1 MRRLIGRDIDERTVE
16 AAYAD
21 LAERRAEGRP
31 YVAVNMVAT
40 ADGAISYD
48 GRTKEL
54 SSEGDRR
61 IFHYLRS
68 VADVI
73 LVGAQTVRAEHYGP
87 PRISEARQAERVGR
101 GQEPFPRIAIVSG
114 SLDLDWSAPLF
125 TATPTKPIVLTSATA
140 PEAELDQARAVA
152 DVVVAGD
159 ARVDLVAALE
169 AIEAPVVLCEGGPT
183 LNGLLAAQGL
193 IDELCVTVT
202 PALAGGDVGAG
213 LLGHVRLPGLQ
224 HLVLVHALEDE
235 GNLFLRYRRAP
246 AGPSSPPATDPAVAL
261 EGREPETVDAF
272 HGIVAELS
280 YPMLIVTATDGSE
293 RSGCLVGFSSQS
305 SIDPPRYTVWL
316 SKKNHTYRVAT
327 RADVLTVHFPEQ
339 AQHDLAQHF
348 GSQSGDDVDK
358 FASVVSHDG
367 PHGGVVLD
375 DVTRWFVG
383 RIVATVD
390 MGDHVAFELVPV
402 AGEVGSWTTQL
413 GFRDVQDLEPGH
425 PA

>member
-1 MRRLIGRDIDERTVE
+1 MRRLVPRSIDEREVE

-21 LAERRAEGRP
+21 LASQRRDGRP

-40 ADGAISYD
+40 ADGAISFD
-48 GRTKEL
+48 GRTKDL
-54 SSEGDRR
+54 SSEGDRH

-68 VADVI
+68 LADVI
-73 LVGAQTVRAEHYGP
+73 LVGAQTVRAERYGP
-87 PRISEARQAERVGR
+87 PKVTEARQVERVAR
-101 GQEPFPRIAIVSG
+101 GQAPVPRIAIVSG

-125 TATPTKPIVLTSATA
+125 TASPTRPIVLTASKAS
-140 PEAELDQARAVA
+140 EAELERARAVA
-152 DVVVAGD
+152 DVIVAGE
-159 ARVDLVAALE
+159 ARVDLSSAL
-169 AIEAPVVLCEGGPT
+169 ASIDAPVVLCEGGPT
-183 LNGLLAAQGL
+183 LNGLLAAHDL

-202 PALAGGDVGAG
+202 PALVGGDVGAG
-213 LLGHVRLPGLQ
+213 LLGHVRLPDLQ
-224 HLVLVHALEDE
+224 HLALLHALEED
-235 GNLFLRYRRAP
+235 GNLFLRYRRTSAMPTESASEP
-246 AGPSSPPATDPAVAL
+246 AELL
-261 EGREPETVDAF
+261 EGREPEAVDAF
-272 HGIVAELS
+272 HGIAADLT
-280 YPMLIVTATDGSE
+280 YPMLIVTASDGSE

-327 RADVLTVHFPEQ
+327 RAEVLTVHFPERS
-339 AQHDLAQHF
+339 QHDLARHF

-358 FASVVSHDG
+358 FASVAAHAG

-375 DVTRWFVG
+375 DVSRWFVG

-390 MGDHVAFELVPV
+390 MGDHVAFELLPV
-402 AGEVGSWTTQL
+402 DGQVGPWSTQL